1 MSTKHNMKMA
11 LPHLEE
17 STVHLKIMSEALL
30 PESEKDLKENDLK
43 DIEMALSSM
52 STGRIFLMFK
62 LLLH

>member
-30 PESEKDLKENDLK
+30 PDSEHNLKENDLK

-52 STGRIFLMFK
+52 STGSV
-62 LLLH
+62 